1 VVIRT
6 PTFIGFNPSLFIVGV
21 LPRLRIQV
29 LVRIGY
35 GFEKAWAKE
44 MECLHF
50 LVVFLGLGF
59 LLCAM
64 WLASYL
70 AKLG

>member
-1 VVIRT
+1 MGKR
-6 PTFIGFNPSLFIVGV
+6 NGV
-21 LPRLRIQV
+21 
-29 LVRIGY
+29 
-35 GFEKAWAKE
+35 
-44 MECLHF
+44 LHF